1 MLLFQFFL
9 SVVIFIIII
18 ETKSGKSKNFQRNY
32 LESEKFFSKFLKVK
46 KFQRNY

>member
-18 ETKSGKSKNFQRNY
+18 EIRKSILNNSRRAVKS
-32 LESEKFFSKFLKVK
+32 SKK
-46 KFQRNY
+46 

>member
-18 ETKSGKSKNFQRNY
+18 IEIRKSILNNSRRSFRNNSRRSLPRHRY
-32 LESEKFFSKFLKVK
+32 RWL
-46 KFQRNY
+46 Q